1 MTEKT
6 DEKQI
11 GRFKKGQ
18 SGNPAGRPK
27 GSLNQTTLACQELL
41 EGEAEAITRKAVE
54 KALAG
59 DLTAIRLCLERIIPP
74 RKERPIFID
83 LPKMA
88 KDTDMRQFTE
98 ALLEAVK
105 NGNLTINEA
114 QGIIDI
120 GNKVQFYLPNAPWN
134 ELLPE

>member
-1 MTEKT
+1 MSENTEK
-6 DEKQI
+6 KQNT
-11 GRFKKGQ
+11 KYQKGQ

-41 EGEAEAITRKAVE
+41 DGEAESITRKAVE
-54 KALAG
+54 IALEG

-74 RKERPIFID
+74 RKERPICID

-88 KDTDMRQFTE
+88 RDTDMRQFTG
-98 ALLEAVK
+98 AILEAVK
-105 NGNLTINEA
+105 NGTITINEA

-120 GNKVQFYLPNAPWN
+120 ARVHVLQLPNYWT
-134 ELLPE
+134 EGLL

>member
-1 MTEKT
+1 MSENTEK
-6 DEKQI
+6 KQNT
-11 GRFKKGQ
+11 RFQKGQ

-41 EGEAEAITRKAVE
+41 DGEAEAITRKAVE
-54 KALAG
+54 IALEG

-74 RKERPIFID
+74 RKERPICID

-88 KDTDMRQFTE
+88 RDTDWRQFTG

-105 NGNLTINEA
+105 SGTVTINEA

-120 GNKVQFYLPNAPWN
+120 ARVHYLQLPTDWTSG
-134 ELLPE
+134 LLPE

>member
-1 MTEKT
+1 MSENTEK
-6 DEKQI
+6 KQNT
-11 GRFKKGQ
+11 KYQKGQ

-41 EGEAEAITRKAVE
+41 DGEAGAITRKAVE
-54 KALAG
+54 IALEG

-74 RKERPIFID
+74 RKERPICID

-88 KDTDMRQFTE
+88 KGADWRQFTG

-105 NGNLTINEA
+105 SGAITINEA

-120 GNKVQFYLPNAPWN
+120 ARAHVRELPNDWTGG
-134 ELLPE
+134 LLPE

>member
-6 DEKQI
+6 DEKQ
-11 GRFKKGQ
+11 GTRFQKGQ

-88 KDTDMRQFTE
+88 KDTDMKQFTE